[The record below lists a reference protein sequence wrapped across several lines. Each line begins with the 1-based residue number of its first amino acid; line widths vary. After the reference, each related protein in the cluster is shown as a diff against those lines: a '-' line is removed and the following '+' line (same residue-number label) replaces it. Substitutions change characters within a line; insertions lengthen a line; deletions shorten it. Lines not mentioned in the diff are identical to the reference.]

1 MSKGALIG
9 AAIAALMV
17 FGGGR
22 AALADDKPASVETLK
37 AYTNCDDDG
46 NPKNPKLK
54 IALAQ
59 TDLNTPW
66 RVAELK
72 HFQLWA
78 KKLCVTN
85 FIWNEAGEDVSKQLS
100 NVGEL
105 LAQKPD
111 VLLLDPIADQPLVPA
126 IDMAK
131 KAGVKMIDI
140 DRKLSVGP
148 GPDTYRSLINADN
161 YTVGLSAA
169 KAWIEKLK
177 KDQKTDSPKANL
189 LIIMGGVGQDPAN
202 ERDRGVQDAIK
213 PYPGIKLLDTQSGNW
228 TREGGRKVM
237 QAYLQRYRPGEIQGV
252 YAASDESMIGAR
264 QAIEAANRKDFNGAF
279 FSSDGQLQGLEAVA
293 DGFDV
298 ASSQFSPLYGEAS
311 LQAAIALSQGANIA
325 PHYWLSLKT
334 FTCLTEAECNAT
346 KEYIAQLKATGMQF

>member
-1 MSKGALIG
+1 MKKNVSGGIAL
-9 AAIAALMV
+9 AALLVV
-17 FGGGR
+17 FGAR
-22 AALADDKPASVETLK
+22 AATAEEKPVSVSTLK
-37 AYTNCDDDG
+37 QFTNCDDDG

-54 IALAQ
+54 IAFAQ

-78 KKLCVTN
+78 KKLCVPN
-85 FIWNEAGEDVSKQLS
+85 FIWNEAGEDVSKELS
-100 NVGEL
+100 NVADL

-126 IDMAK
+126 IELAK
-131 KAGVKMIDI
+131 KAGVPMIDI

-148 GPDTYRSLINADN
+148 GPDTYLSVISADN
-161 YTVGLSAA
+161 YTVGYSAA

-177 KDQKTDSPKANL
+177 KEQKTDSPKANL
-189 LIIMGGVGQDPAN
+189 VIIMGGVGQDPAN
-202 ERDRGVQDAIK
+202 ERNRGVQEAIK
-213 PYPGIKLLDTQSGNW
+213 PYPDIKILDIQSGNW

-237 QAYLQRYRPGEIQGV
+237 QAYLQRFAPGDIQGV

-264 QAIEAANRKDFNGAF
+264 QAIEAANRKDLDGAF

-298 ASSQFSPLYGEAS
+298 ASSQFSPLYGEAA
-311 LQAAIALSQGANIA
+311 LQAAIAVTQGVKLA
-325 PHYWLSLKT
+325 PSYWLELKT
-334 FTCLTEAECNAT
+334 FTCLTDAECSAT